1 MKYLFLILAALI
13 IIIILNLVSFDTET
27 EKNIAI
33 NKEFNIEKTSCEIIN
48 IIGDSNNPDNTKDI
62 YVLVRGAESA
72 YQAKQVILNYLD
84 TATLF
89 TFEKY
94 FIIFFR
100 NGEGIPLDAL
110 IYNSIDEGDD
120 LVPYRVFSVYFT
132 KNMNIFNIDLIDNGK
147 TKQSCIIS
155 IEEFTKG
162 NRKKLLL
169 ERLKYVD

>member
-13 IIIILNLVSFDTET
+13 IIIILNLVSFDTEA

-48 IIGDSNNPDNTKDI
+48 IIGDSNNPDKTKVI
-62 YVLVRGAESA
+62 YVLVRGTESS

-84 TATLF
+84 TASLF
-89 TFEKY
+89 PFKRYYIT
-94 FIIFFR
+94 FFR
-100 NGEGIPLDAL
+100 YGDGIPLNAL
-110 IYNSIDEGDD
+110 INNSIDEGDD
-120 LVPYRVFSVYFT
+120 LVPYRVFLIDFT
-132 KNMNIFNIDLIDNGK
+132 NNMFNIDLIDNGK
-147 TKQSCIIS
+147 TKQSCMIS
-155 IEEFTKG
+155 IEEFTQG

>member
-13 IIIILNLVSFDTET
+13 IIIILNLVSFDTEA

-33 NKEFNIEKTSCEIIN
+33 NKEFNIEKTSCEILN
-48 IIGDSNNPDNTKDI
+48 IIGEDIPDKTKEI
-62 YVLVRGAESA
+62 YMLVRGAESA

-89 TFEKY
+89 PFEKY
-94 FIIFFR
+94 FITFFR
-100 NGEGIPLDAL
+100 YGEGIPLNAL
-110 IYNSIDEGDD
+110 ISNSIDEGDD
-120 LVPYRVFSVYFT
+120 LEQYRVFSIYFT
-132 KNMNIFNIDLIDNGK
+132 KNMFNIDLIDNGK
-147 TKQSCIIS
+147 TKQSCMIS

-169 ERLKYVD
+169 ERMKYVD